1 MRNLHKLYYKDYFK
15 DITFSLDNEKV
26 ESHGNLVDMIKESIV
41 GQDFQT
47 YDYLEKEKL
56 YDDRDDNRALKLMKF
71 ELQVR
76 YPGLVTGIGIRHE
89 ASVKGEFKLGM
100 HFDYTTGL
108 PVIYGSSVKGVLR
121 AYFKDIYEK
130 EGVDV
135 DALIADIFEGKDY
148 SDRNTELENRK
159 SKPMYD
165 RDVFFD
171 AIIARPNEKGK
182 ILDSDALASHG
193 GDKHDDPFAEPKPIA
208 FVKIAS
214 GVTLRFRFKLVD
226 TMDGKDVVCSKN
238 EKRDIF
244 GVILTT
250 FGIGAKT
257 NVGYG
262 QFEVSDSD
270 RARFNKLKQEFYHA
284 KGKKL
289 MLRAKTLQEN
299 EDYNSAE
306 SLFNQ
311 ALDLLAANTSELRDC
326 MNEIEQLRSIE
337 FYRHIEMGVNL
348 MQSKDFD
355 AAEREFEDAR
365 NYAENIDIFTDER
378 KSVYNLRKSELE
390 MHRLRSKIAVTQSP
404 ESYSEWISKSGNIKT
419 LIDKTK
425 KWLKEGKA
433 VDVVAMNAKVEE
445 LRSKLKAKEIPYF
458 DKLLSELR
466 KITD

>member
-15 DITFSLDNEKV
+15 KVDFRKSLDSKLNEKAV
-26 ESHGNLVDMIKESIV
+26 LESNRLLTKPVLKSELPDDK
-41 GQDFQT
+41 
-47 YDYLEKEKL
+47 LEG
-56 YDDRDDNRALKLMKF
+56 YADDK

-76 YPGLVTGIGIRHE
+76 YPGLITGIGIRHE

-121 AYFKDIYEK
+121 AYFKDKYEK

-135 DALIADIFEGKDY
+135 DALIADIFDGKDY

-214 GVTLRFRFKLVD
+214 GVTLRFRFILRVTKDGDEVIMSGGDKL
-226 TMDGKDVVCSKN
+226 K
-238 EKRDIF
+238 IF
-244 GVILTT
+244 QDILTT

-262 QFEVSDSD
+262 QLTEV
-270 RARFNKLKQEFYHA
+270 KKQ
-284 KGKKL
+284 
-289 MLRAKTLQEN
+289 
-299 EDYNSAE
+299 
-306 SLFNQ
+306 
-311 ALDLLAANTSELRDC
+311 
-326 MNEIEQLRSIE
+326 
-337 FYRHIEMGVNL
+337 
-348 MQSKDFD
+348 
-355 AAEREFEDAR
+355 
-365 NYAENIDIFTDER
+365 
-378 KSVYNLRKSELE
+378 
-390 MHRLRSKIAVTQSP
+390 
-404 ESYSEWISKSGNIKT
+404 
-419 LIDKTK
+419 
-425 KWLKEGKA
+425 
-433 VDVVAMNAKVEE
+433 
-445 LRSKLKAKEIPYF
+445 
-458 DKLLSELR
+458 
-466 KITD
+466 